1 MALVIRTD
9 FSDQRTWDALR
20 AAIEAPVGDFGFLAD
35 VEFVENRKYAGRGT
49 RQLLESFPEGGAP
62 TFVIVAD
69 LTTMSQPEHPLLV
82 VDLHTER
89 GREFRAIPSEIQAI
103 ENNLSLANMDF
114 AEFADR
120 VDTDGVFRG
129 FPHP

>member
-20 AAIEAPVGDFGFLAD
+20 GAIAAPVGDFGFLAD
-35 VEFVENRKYAGRGT
+35 VEFVDDRKHAGRGT
-49 RQLLESFPEGGAP
+49 RQLLESFPEDGAQG
-62 TFVIVAD
+62 FVIVAD
-69 LTTMSQPEHPLLV
+69 STTMSQPEHPLLI

-89 GREFRAIPSEIQAI
+89 GREFRAIPSAIQAI

-114 AEFADR
+114 AEFADS
-120 VDTDGVFRG
+120 VDADGVFRG
-129 FPHP
+129 FPPP